1 MEPQKLFE
9 TVAKEAEISTKQ
21 AEIAVNTF
29 FFNLAAMNEDQVDS
43 FFSKHLE
50 EEDEGWKKII
60 WKLKYLK
67 MGSGLMKVVHCK
79 QENYD
84 VYIGRPSKWGNPF
97 SIGKDGTRKEV
108 IKKYRNY
115 ILSNKKLMNELH
127 ELEGKVLGCWCKPRA
142 CHGDVLIELLD
153 KGVLR
158 IWKEL

>member
-1 MEPQKLFE
+1 
-9 TVAKEAEISTKQ
+9 
-21 AEIAVNTF
+21 
-29 FFNLAAMNEDQVDS
+29 
-43 FFSKHLE
+43 
-50 EEDEGWKKII
+50 
-60 WKLKYLK
+60 
-67 MGSGLMKVVHCK
+67 MKVVHCK

-158 IWKEL
+158 I